1 MSCPDWRA
9 LAAHRNEPRGGRQA
23 AEPEGWTEALAHFDS
38 CSLCRRQALSADP
51 TLVFRRMPVVELAP
65 VQEMDEVAAVR
76 QAVAAMRTASRLD
89 DRRPVSALGSK
100 RGGWKRWAAAA
111 VLALASLSLG
121 QDPGPSFD
129 PAEVSGAAAMPA
141 IPPAVEGV
149 NLPGAR
155 VYQIGEEDFAVTMV
169 FSESLDV

>member
-1 MSCPDWRA
+1 VSCPDWSA
-9 LAAHRNEPRGGRQA
+9 LAAHRNDPRPSRRTT
-23 AEPEGWTEALAHFDS
+23 EPEGWTEALAHFDS

-51 TLVFRRMPVVELAP
+51 TLVFRRMPVVELTPA
-65 VQEMDEVAAVR
+65 QEMDEVAAVR

-89 DRRPVSALGSK
+89 DRRPVSGLRSK
-100 RGGWKRWAAAA
+100 RGWNRWAAAA

-129 PAEVSGAAAMPA
+129 SAEASGAAL
-141 IPPAVEGV
+141 PPSIEGV
-149 NLPGAR
+149 NLPDAR

>member
-1 MSCPDWRA
+1 VSCPDWRA
-9 LAAHRNEPRGGRQA
+9 LAAHRDDPRRSRRET
-23 AEPEGWTEALAHFDS
+23 EPEGWTEALAHFDS
-38 CSLCRRQALSADP
+38 CSLCRRQALAAEP
-51 TLVFRRMPVVELAP
+51 TLVFRRIPVVTPTPAEEA
-65 VQEMDEVAAVR
+65 DEVAAVR

-89 DRRPVSALGSK
+89 DRRPVPGLGSK

-129 PAEVSGAAAMPA
+129 PSAMSGAAAL
-141 IPPAVEGV
+141 PPSIEGV
-149 NLPGAR
+149 NLPDAR
-155 VYQIGEEDFAVTMV
+155 VYQMGGEDFAVTMV

>member
-1 MSCPDWRA
+1 M
-9 LAAHRNEPRGGRQA
+9 

-51 TLVFRRMPVVELAP
+51 TLVFRRMPVVELTPA
-65 VQEMDEVAAVR
+65 QEMDEVAAVR

-89 DRRPVSALGSK
+89 DRRPVPGLGSK
-100 RGGWKRWAAAA
+100 RGWNRWAAAA

-129 PAEVSGAAAMPA
+129 PSELSGAAAL
-141 IPPAVEGV
+141 PPSIEGV
-149 NLPGAR
+149 NLPDAR
-155 VYQIGEEDFAVTMV
+155 VYQMGEEDFAVTMV